1 VNNFDLHGRVA
12 IVTGGTT
19 GIGLGAAR
27 ALARS
32 GASVVLAARV
42 VQKGEAAVNSLRK
55 SGASVTFLPVDVRDL
70 AQCRRLVEQTL
81 GALGRVDVLVN
92 NAGTSVR
99 GAPQDLAIE
108 EWRRV
113 LDTNLSGVL
122 YCSQAV
128 FHPMDHQGGGKIINI
143 GSMMSLFSTWY
154 SAAYSAS
161 KGGVVQLTKSLALA
175 WASNNIQVNA
185 LLPGW
190 IETAMTSAAREMV
203 PDLYE
208 RVVARTPAGRWG
220 TPDDL
225 AGALVFLAS
234 GASDFVTGSTLAID
248 GGYSAQG

>member
-1 VNNFDLHGRVA
+1 MNNFDLHGRVA

-27 ALARS
+27 AMTRA
-32 GASVVLAARV
+32 GASVVLAARDA
-42 VQKGEAAVNSLRK
+42 QKGEAAVNSLRK
-55 SGASVTFLPVDVRDL
+55 SGAFVTFLPVDVKDFE
-70 AQCRRLVEQTL
+70 QCRRLVEQTL
-81 GALGRVDVLVN
+81 EGLGRVDILVN

-99 GAPQDLAIE
+99 SAPQDLAIE
-108 EWRRV
+108 DWQRV

-128 FHPMDHQGGGKIINI
+128 FEPMVHQGGGKIINI

-175 WASNNIQVNA
+175 WASHNIQVNA

-208 RVVARTPAGRWG
+208 RVVTRTPAGRWG

-225 AGALVFLAS
+225 EGALVFLAS